1 MRSRPLRIVHCM
13 RAPVGGLFRHV
24 CDLAEAQA
32 QRGHRIGIIA
42 DAATGGAAAAARFQ
56 TLDLHCELGIA
67 RFAMSRLPGPGD
79 LAVAARIVRLAREL
93 KPDVLHGH
101 GAKGGAYAR
110 IAGTRLRQ
118 DGLPVRAYTPHGGSL
133 HYSGTSPAGF
143 FYHAMERFLARRT
156 DVFLFESRFGERTFR
171 EKIGNPPGVVR
182 VVHNGLAPA
191 EFAPVAQEANA
202 TDFVFVGELRALK
215 GIDVLLAALA
225 RLGAA
230 GRPAS
235 ATIVGAGADA
245 ENLRRMTDRLGLS
258 ERVRFPGPMPA
269 RAAFALGR
277 CVVVP
282 SRAESLPYVVL
293 EAAAAAMPIVATAV
307 GGIPE
312 IFGNQAHRLVQ
323 PDDADALAAA
333 MGQILADP
341 AAARRQAEALA
352 ADIGRHF
359 SADAMA
365 DGVLAAY
372 EAALGAAR
380 S

>member
-1 MRSRPLRIVHCM
+1 MIRRPLRIVHCM

-32 QRGHRIGIIA
+32 QRGHSVGIIA
-42 DAATGGAAAAARFQ
+42 DAATGGDAAAIRFQ
-56 TLDLHCELGIA
+56 TLARHCELGIS

-79 LAVAARIVRLAREL
+79 LVVAARIVRLARQV

-110 IAGTRLRQ
+110 IAGTWLRQ
-118 DGLPVRAYTPHGGSL
+118 GGLPVRAYTPHGGSL
-133 HYSGTSPAGF
+133 HYRRTSPAGF
-143 FYHAMERFLARRT
+143 FYLATERLLARRT
-156 DVFLFESRFGERTFR
+156 DVFLFESRYGDLTFR
-171 EKIGNPPGVVR
+171 DKIGTPPGIVR
-182 VVHNGLAPA
+182 VVYNGLAPS

-215 GIDVLLAALA
+215 GVDLLLDALA
-225 RLGAA
+225 RLAAA
-230 GRPAS
+230 GLPAT

-245 ENLRRMTDRLGLS
+245 ESLRRMAARLGLS
-258 ERVRFPGPMPA
+258 ERVRFPGAMPA
-269 RAAFALGR
+269 RAAFAQGR

-293 EAAAAAMPIVATAV
+293 EAAAAAMPIVATTV

-312 IFGNQAHRLVQ
+312 IFGNQAHRLVE
-323 PDDADALAAA
+323 PDNADALATE
-333 MGQILADP
+333 MGHFLANP
-341 AAARRQAEALA
+341 AEARRQAEVLA
-352 ADIGRHF
+352 VEIRRHF

-372 EAALGAAR
+372 EAALEAAE